1 MRSDRGGTGKEQKK
15 MLKTKILPTFD
26 NCAVDLI
33 ILLFSVL
40 SFASPKKKKKRDAL
54 CFDVARIMNAREMCS

>member
-1 MRSDRGGTGKEQKK
+1 

-40 SFASPKKKKKRDAL
+40 SFASPKKKKKKRDAL